1 MLNKIALLFT
11 YIIILLDEIF
21 NKLTSRNLRYKLQ
34 DHLRKLSI
42 VNINHNNINM
52 KFFTPSDL
60 TFWRAKT
67 FDEKEPETIEWIDK
81 FILKKNKKTIFWD
94 IGANIGNYSIYA
106 GKKYKKKIE
115 IFAFEPSGLNLG
127 VLSKNIILN
136 KLDDEI
142 NICQL
147 GLTNKKKSFFKMHES
162 SDEEGGA
169 LSNFGNNL
177 DFEGKKFNFK
187 NKYKIFGTS
196 IDDLVNEKV
205 LKKPNYIKI
214 DVDGNEH
221 LILEKAQTILKGNSV
236 RGILIEI
243 NENYKKQ
250 FKKVNKI
257 LTKNNFKFK
266 SKHLSPYAV
275 SSKFDKSYNYMFTK
289 K

>member
-1 MLNKIALLFT
+1 VLNKIALLFT
-11 YIIILLDEIF
+11 YIIVLVDEIF
-21 NKLTSRNLRYKLQ
+21 NKLTNRNLRYKLQ
-34 DHLRKLSI
+34 DQLRKLSI

-67 FDEKEPETIEWIDK
+67 FDEKEPETLEWIDK

-127 VLSKNIILN
+127 ILAKNIILN

-169 LSNFGNNL
+169 LSNFGSNL
-177 DFEGKKFNFK
+177 DFDGKKFNFK

-205 LKKPNYIKI
+205 LKKPDYIKI

-221 LILEKAQTILKGNSV
+221 LILEKGQTILKGNSV
-236 RGILIEI
+236 KGILIEI

-257 LTKNNFKFK
+257 LIKNNFKFK

-275 SSKFDKSYNYMFTK
+275 NSKFDKSYNYIFTK